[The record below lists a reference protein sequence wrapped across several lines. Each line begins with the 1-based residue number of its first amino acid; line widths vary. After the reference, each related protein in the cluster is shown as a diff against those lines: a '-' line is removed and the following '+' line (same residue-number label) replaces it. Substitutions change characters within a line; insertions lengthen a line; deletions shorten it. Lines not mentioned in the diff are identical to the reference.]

1 MLKWIDFIDST
12 FRPILVTKQFV
23 QFRLNESKCRAG
35 ILAVSF
41 SSSSK
46 LEPSKENEIV
56 NIHGVACK
64 HPPVHGRWEVV
75 QYSGWAICGKDSG
88 I

>member
-1 MLKWIDFIDST
+1 MNQSVGREFWLFL
-12 FRPILVTKQFV
+12 FF
-23 QFRLNESKCRAG
+23 
-35 ILAVSF
+35 
-41 SSSSK
+41 SSSK

-64 HPPVHGRWEVV
+64 HPSVHGRWEVV
-75 QYSGWAICGKDSG
+75 QYSGCGRDSG

>member
-1 MLKWIDFIDST
+1 M
-12 FRPILVTKQFV
+12 QF
-23 QFRLNESKCRAG
+23 QFNESKWRAG
-35 ILAVSF
+35 ILAVSLF
-41 SSSSK
+41 FPSK

-64 HPPVHGRWEVV
+64 HPSVHGRWEVV
-75 QYSGWAICGKDSG
+75 QYSGCGRDSG